1 MKNKYSKKFHKPL
14 AGYSVVRTFFWHFIN
29 PKTSKH
35 SFKFIG
41 EAWTNFFMIQQKQKF
56 GRTKIPV
63 VNVEHPL
70 DDTIPF
76 VPEKVEIYLDFV
88 GFFIRI
94 LSMIKK
100 SFPKNTRYQKCAEF
114 VDFLSTLY
122 HSASEVYNQR
132 LSTTNRPHY
141 KNNFHFW
148 VIYTFDPHFLCVPSL
163 HIAIV
168 AGSYAFVRK
177 IFATNEAIIS
187 NSEKDTILNEIY
199 NGAVNIAESVL
210 FIKQH
215 SINCVAGALYM
226 LSAIFQEDFFSETDA
241 LNFVNSLFK
250 NNDSNSD
257 SCMEESCKTEIRSYI
272 ITLYKKLLSESKSPQ
287 TTSWQTPVLDFL
299 DGYVKG

>member
-1 MKNKYSKKFHKPL
+1 MKNKHSKEFQKPL
-14 AGYSVVRTFFWHFIN
+14 AEHPVVRTFFWHFIN

-35 SFKFIG
+35 SFKFVN
-41 EAWTNFFMIQQKQKF
+41 EAWMNFFMIQQKQKF

-94 LSMIKK
+94 LSMIKR
-100 SFPKNTRYQKCAEF
+100 SFPKNTRYQRCSEF

-122 HSASEVYNQR
+122 HSASEVYNKT

-177 IFATNEAIIS
+177 IFATDEAIIS

-199 NGAVNIAESVL
+199 TGAVNIAESVL

-215 SINCVAGALYM
+215 SINCVAAALYM
-226 LSAIFQEDFFSETDA
+226 LSAIFHEDFFSEADA
-241 LNFVNSLFK
+241 VNFVNALFK
-250 NNDSNSD
+250 NNDSN
-257 SCMEESCKTEIRSYI
+257 MEESSKAEIRSYI
-272 ITLYKKLLSESKSPQ
+272 INLYKKLLLENKSTQ
-287 TTSWQTPVLDFL
+287 TTQWQKAILDFL
-299 DGYVKG
+299 EGYGEG